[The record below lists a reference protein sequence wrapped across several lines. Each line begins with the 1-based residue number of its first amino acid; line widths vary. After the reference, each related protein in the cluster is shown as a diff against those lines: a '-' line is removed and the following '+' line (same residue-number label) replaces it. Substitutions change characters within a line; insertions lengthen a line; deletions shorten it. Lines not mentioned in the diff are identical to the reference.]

1 MGLQSEWSIAIRA
14 DMEES
19 TYSQIPENLQEQMVI
34 KSIDI
39 PEAKDLYRKD
49 EQWKHLNRDVK
60 KALEARSE
68 REAQIRISNQ

>member
-19 TYSQIPENLQEQMVI
+19 TYSQIPEHLREQMVI

-68 REAQIRISNQ
+68 REAQIRIKNK